1 MHKEIAVLQCFKCG
15 KSLILRMK
23 VRCFKRTGI
32 CILNG
37 QKSIDIVMWLR
48 LEVV

>member
-1 MHKEIAVLQCFKCG
+1 MFQMWEKLDTT
-15 KSLILRMK
+15 RMK